1 MYAIF
6 NWFRR
11 RRLIAVDVEPPLNAV
26 VKPPMR
32 AMTGK
37 YLLLYEYLENRYA
50 NSVVLTFAQIED
62 LVGFPLP
69 DQARCQ
75 REWWTG
81 AGAAQAGASYA
92 DAWKLA
98 SRTASP
104 NLLAKIVAF
113 DRAS

>member
-11 RRLIAVDVEPPLNAV
+11 RRLIAVDVERPQPSSAR
-26 VKPPMR
+26 PPMR

-37 YLLLYEYLENRYA
+37 YLLLYKYLENRYA

-75 REWWTG
+75 REWWTDADTAP
-81 AGAAQAGASYA
+81 AGPSYS
-92 DAWKLA
+92 DAWTLA

>member
-11 RRLIAVDVEPPLNAV
+11 RRLIAVDVERPPAAVAKPPL
-26 VKPPMR
+26 R

-37 YLLLYEYLENRYA
+37 YLLLYKYLENRYA

-75 REWWTG
+75 REWWTD
-81 AGAAQAGASYA
+81 ADPAQAGPSYA

>member
-11 RRLIAVDVEPPLNAV
+11 RRLIAADVERPPGAV
-26 VKPPMR
+26 ARPPMR

-37 YLLLYEYLENRYA
+37 YVLLYKYLENRYA

-69 DQARCQ
+69 DQARSQ

-81 AGAAQAGASYA
+81 AGEPQAGPSYA

>member
-1 MYAIF
+1 MYAILD
-6 NWFRR
+6 WFRR
-11 RRLIAVDVEPPLNAV
+11 RRLIAVDVEEPQAV
-26 VKPPMR
+26 DARPPMR

-37 YLLLYEYLENRYA
+37 YLLLYKYLENRYA

-75 REWWTG
+75 REWWTDADTAPPG
-81 AGAAQAGASYA
+81 PSYS

-104 NLLAKIVAF
+104 NLLARIVAF
-113 DRAS
+113 DRAP